1 MSGKN
6 GTLSNT
12 TKHYKAISQSNT
24 PKSFFY
30 SYASTKFPE
39 VCGTLTEVCT
49 ALSPLAQDS
58 LALPQNL
65 EQAIVHLASLPPF
78 IPSA

>member
-6 GTLSNT
+6 GTLSNSS
-12 TKHYKAISQSNT
+12 KHYKAISQSNT

-39 VCGTLTEVCT
+39 GYGTLTEVCT
-49 ALSPLAQDS
+49 ALSLLAQDS

-65 EQAIVHLASLPPF
+65 EQAILHLDSLPPL
-78 IPSA
+78 IPSP